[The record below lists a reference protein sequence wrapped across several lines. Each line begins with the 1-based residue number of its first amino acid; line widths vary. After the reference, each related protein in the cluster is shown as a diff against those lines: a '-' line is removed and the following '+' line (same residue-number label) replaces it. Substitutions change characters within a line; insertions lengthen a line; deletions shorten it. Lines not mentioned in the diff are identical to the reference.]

1 MNKVVVIAA
10 ELSAPPSS
18 SGSFRDLTLF
28 LSAFHKSTILVEC
41 GQEEKD
47 LYYHWL
53 KRNYLYDFIA
63 QMVTYQENVTA
74 TIRINPYPIT
84 TQTYSVN
91 RIIPE
96 NLHIILRN
104 VAQYL

>member
-10 ELSAPPSS
+10 ELSAAPSEKI
-18 SGSFRDLTLF
+18 SFRDLTLF
-28 LSAFHKSTILVEC
+28 LSTFHKSTILVEC

-47 LYYHWL
+47 LYYKWL
-53 KRNYLYDFIA
+53 RRNYLFDFISEI
-63 QMVTYQENVTA
+63 VTYQEN
-74 TIRINPYPIT
+74 IPEFRISPHPISS
-84 TQTYSVN
+84 YCYIVN

-96 NLHIILRN
+96 NLHIVLRN